1 MKHLKLAVVFSRSL
15 SVYKSTSIFVSF
27 FTSKKTQLKL
37 EFKLQSSIIPSI
49 LYLQKKVPVS
59 LLVMFISKAS
69 QHNLRAKKVRIEN
82 LQNVSKVQHSKHQN
96 RDIANSK
103 TLKIVYKTQ
112 RQPVLVQEAHNISTF
127 IF

>member
-1 MKHLKLAVVFSRSL
+1 MKHIKLAVVFSRSL

-27 FTSKKTQLKL
+27 LTSKKTQLKL

-49 LYLQKKVPVS
+49 LYMQKKVPVS
-59 LLVMFISKAS
+59 LLVIFISKAS

>member
-15 SVYKSTSIFVSF
+15 SVYKSTSIFVYF

>member
-27 FTSKKTQLKL
+27 LTSKKTQLKL